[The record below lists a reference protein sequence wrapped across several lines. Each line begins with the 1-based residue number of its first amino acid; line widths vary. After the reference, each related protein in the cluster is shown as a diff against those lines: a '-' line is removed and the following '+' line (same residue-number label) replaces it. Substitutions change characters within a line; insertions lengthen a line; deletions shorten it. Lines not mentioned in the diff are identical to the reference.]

1 MLHFSA
7 FSLKNVG
14 CVTFYSYWINENI
27 HLYVCF
33 LSIFVPEKVNANND
47 KSRQSSKPRLIPY
60 LYNYN

>member
-14 CVTFYSYWINENI
+14 CVTFYTYWINENI

-33 LSIFVPEKVNANND
+33 LSIFVPEKVNVNND
-47 KSRQSSKPRLIPY
+47 KSRQSS
-60 LYNYN
+60 